1 MEESKL
7 PKELLNKAAINAGGE
22 HAWKKED
29 IPSSSLSVSGG
40 FTKGVKSALDS

>member
-7 PKELLNKAAINAGGE
+7 PKELLNKAAINPGGE
-22 HAWKKED
+22 HAWKKEG

-40 FTKGVKSALDS
+40 FKSFLK